1 MVKYIYR
8 LKTFSFSIKSP
19 FLNLL
24 QHKKT
29 RYEFNS
35 TPCFF
40 ILVYFYYI
48 NIVKTV
54 VYLEFFR
61 QIFCLQ

>member
-40 ILVYFYYI
+40 ILAYFYYI